1 MLTFATEL
9 ARRAGAVLLEGLNN
23 RPEVELKGSF
33 EVVTEIDRASEKLI
47 VESIR
52 AYAPDH
58 AILAEEGSGIEQ
70 ASEYLWLIDPL
81 DGTNNYAHSFPY
93 FSVSIA
99 LLHKRELYLGVV
111 YDPTRDELFAAQ
123 RGQGAWCNNRRIQ
136 ASNITSLGAAL
147 ISTGFSYN
155 YAQVANNNLPEF
167 DRIQSQC
174 HGVRRAG
181 SAALDLAYV
190 ACGRLEAHWEYRL
203 QPWDSAA
210 GAMLVLEAGGKLTTL
225 EGKAWTPWSNS
236 IVASNTHIHTELNKV
251 LYGAYAEE

>member
-47 VESIR
+47 VESIH

-70 ASEYLWLIDPL
+70 ASEYLWLVDPL

-93 FSVSIA
+93 FSVSLA

-123 RGQGAWCNNRRIQ
+123 RGQGA
-136 ASNITSLGAAL
+136 
-147 ISTGFSYN
+147 
-155 YAQVANNNLPEF
+155 
-167 DRIQSQC
+167 
-174 HGVRRAG
+174 
-181 SAALDLAYV
+181 
-190 ACGRLEAHWEYRL
+190 
-203 QPWDSAA
+203 
-210 GAMLVLEAGGKLTTL
+210 
-225 EGKAWTPWSNS
+225 
-236 IVASNTHIHTELNKV
+236 
-251 LYGAYAEE
+251 